1 MSIKPSIPKGTRDY
15 HPNLVSK
22 RNYIIQKLK
31 DNFMRFGYHEI
42 QTPSFEKSNILKGN
56 YGKEGDRLIFNI
68 LNSGEKVKKA
78 NINSLREDNLIEF
91 VNSISDKALRYD
103 LTVPL
108 ARYVSQY
115 QNEIKFPFKRFQI
128 QNVWRA
134 DRPQKGRFQ
143 EFTQCDADVIGS
155 DSILNEIEMINI
167 YVKTLND
174 LGLKNLELKIN
185 HRGILNSIS
194 KKIELNSQFKK
205 FMIILDKTDKIGQEN
220 VIKELVESLNLK
232 DKYIE
237 DLKFIFS
244 SKSNSDILEFIEK
257 QYIIDEDS
265 KSAFNQLKTI
275 KDFYDLN
282 SYDHIN
288 ISFDLSLARGLDYYT
303 GIILEISSNNYK
315 EIGSIGG
322 GGRYKD
328 LTKRFSSLDLSGIGI
343 SFGLERIY
351 YILENDSLFPDTLD
365 QQNEILVLN
374 FGIEYIKKLDHVIK
388 CYRESDNITI
398 YPDESKISK
407 QFSYADHY
415 KFRSVMIFG
424 KDEYD
429 KNIFKIKNL
438 ESGNEKI
445 FNISNFKK
453 FN

>member
-31 DNFMRFGYHEI
+31 DNFIRFGYHEI

-56 YGKEGDRLIFNI
+56 YGQEGDRLIFNI

-78 NINSLREDNLIEF
+78 NINSLKDDNLSEF

-167 YVKTLND
+167 YAKSLND
-174 LGLKNLELKIN
+174 LGLKNVELKIN
-185 HRGILNSIS
+185 HRAILNSIS

-205 FMIILDKTDKIGQEN
+205 FMIILDKIDKIGQEN
-220 VIKELVESLNLK
+220 VIKELIESLSLK

-237 DLKFIFS
+237 DLKFIFN

-265 KSAFNQLKTI
+265 KIALGQLKTI
-275 KDFYDLN
+275 KDFFDLN

-303 GIILEISSNNYK
+303 GVIFEISSNNHK

-322 GGRYKD
+322 GGRYND
-328 LTKRFSSLDLSGIGI
+328 LTKRFSTQNLSGIGI
-343 SFGLERIY
+343 SFGLERIF
-351 YILENDSLFPDTLD
+351 YILENDSLFPDSID

-388 CYRESDNITI
+388 NFRKSNNLTI
-398 YPDESKISK
+398 YPDESKIIK
-407 QFSYADHY
+407 QFSYADHN
-415 KFRSVMIFG
+415 KFRSVLIFG
-424 KDEYD
+424 KDED
-429 KNIFKIKNL
+429 ENNIFKIKNM
-438 ESGNEKI
+438 ESGIEKI
-445 FNISNFKK
+445 INITNFKEV
-453 FN
+453 